1 MLRFVSNL
9 VTVCVSKIFN
19 SRLFIIVLIILLCL
33 SGEVSVVVSG
43 IRICVM
49 IENKLVNVVLRII
62 IVSD

>member
-1 MLRFVSNL
+1 MSRFVSNL
-9 VTVCVSKIFN
+9 VIVCVSKIFN

-33 SGEVSVVVSG
+33 FGEVSVVVSG

-49 IENKLVNVVLRII
+49 IENKLVNVVSRII